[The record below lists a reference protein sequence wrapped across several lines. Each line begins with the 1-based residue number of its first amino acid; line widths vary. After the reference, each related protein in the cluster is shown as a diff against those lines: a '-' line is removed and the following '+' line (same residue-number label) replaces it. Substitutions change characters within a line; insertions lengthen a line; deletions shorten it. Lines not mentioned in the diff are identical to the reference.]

1 MKAAHTV
8 KFGAD
13 LKRLES
19 TLTNPES
26 NPRGFFNF
34 NTNMTSLNGAG
45 GNAFASFLL
54 GFPNDLGRS
63 IVDTRPAVRM
73 FVGGLYVQD
82 DWRLT
87 RNLTLNLGLRYDV
100 FTHPHERYNRH
111 SNLDLTTGKIVLA
124 SDGNSGPNIDTYKK
138 NFGSRFGFA
147 YSPDSGKTAVR
158 GSFGMGYFIGNFGAN
173 GGTLERNYP
182 SSRRF
187 RWLLRISSRRFPG
200 CSWMACRDTSPN
212 RSRRRLPLRPGCRC
226 STSRKTSAR
235 KPW

>member
-34 NTNMTSLNGAG
+34 NTNMTSLNGARKCLRE
-45 GNAFASFLL
+45 FLVRISKC
-54 GFPNDLGRS
+54 LGRS
-63 IVDTRPAVRM
+63 MSDTRPAVRM

-124 SDGNSGPNIDTYKK
+124 SDGNSGPY
-138 NFGSRFGFA
+138 R
-147 YSPDSGKTAVR
+147 Y
-158 GSFGMGYFIGNFGAN
+158 
-173 GGTLERNYP
+173 L
-182 SSRRF
+182 
-187 RWLLRISSRRFPG
+187 
-200 CSWMACRDTSPN
+200 
-212 RSRRRLPLRPGCRC
+212 
-226 STSRKTSAR
+226 
-235 KPW
+235 